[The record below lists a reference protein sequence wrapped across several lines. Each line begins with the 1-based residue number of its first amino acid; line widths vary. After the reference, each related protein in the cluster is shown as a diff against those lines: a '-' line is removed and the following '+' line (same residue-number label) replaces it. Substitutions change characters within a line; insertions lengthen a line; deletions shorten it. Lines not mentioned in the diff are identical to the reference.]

1 MIPKPLDRDEQLAW
15 QRECI
20 MEDYHDQMGNVDR
33 DYQTPVAPRRI
44 VGQAGRETPQQ
55 SVQPAA
61 RTAAQA
67 KTGRLYA

>member
-20 MEDYHDQMGNVDR
+20 MEDYHDQMGSVAR
-33 DYQTPVAPRRI
+33 DYQTPAAPNRI
-44 VGQAGRETPQQ
+44 VGQADQETQRQ

-61 RTAAQA
+61 RKAAQA
-67 KTGRLYA
+67 KKGRLYA